1 MIAVRVVWAFFTP
14 GSRKAFTPLRTASL
28 CCCRRCS
35 TSVKAVQPVANTFKS
50 SQKVTTAVA
59 GPGYASWNSTIV
71 ESAAYCKPKKRLTP
85 EGALRGKAYQAD
97 VLQGQVERS
106 EKTRK

>member
-14 GSRKAFTPLRTASL
+14 GSRKAFTPLPTASL

-59 GPGYASWNSTIV
+59 GPGIRLLEQY
-71 ESAAYCKPKKRLTP
+71 YC
-85 EGALRGKAYQAD
+85 GVGC
-97 VLQGQVERS
+97 VLQ
-106 EKTRK
+106 T